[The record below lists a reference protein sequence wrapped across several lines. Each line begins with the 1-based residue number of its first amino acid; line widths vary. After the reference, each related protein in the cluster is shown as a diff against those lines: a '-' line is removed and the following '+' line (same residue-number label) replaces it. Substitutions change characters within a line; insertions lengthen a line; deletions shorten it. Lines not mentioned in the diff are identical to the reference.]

1 MENDKGKFNY
11 NLIIFTAT
19 FVNSLTIIIFYFDQ
33 IPVRQAIFKDYT
45 EYEYGTRISEPAED
59 NQPKRQEF
67 PGNASVGDICRR
79 GWKVSLSQY

>member
-33 IPVRQAIFKDYT
+33 IPVRQAIFKYYT
-45 EYEYGTRISEPAED
+45 EYEYGTRISEPVED

-67 PGNASVGDICRR
+67 PRNASVGDICRR
-79 GWKVSLSQY
+79 GWKVSLSKY